1 MHGSSDIVIVGGGV
15 MGSATAFFLLSDP
28 GFTGRVTVVEKDP
41 TYRFAS
47 SALSASSIR
56 QQFSTPLNIQ
66 LSLFGIG
73 FLRDIGRHLALPG
86 ETLSIGLRE
95 PGYLIMA
102 TAAHEELLRRNVAL
116 QRAHGADTTVLSPAE
131 MKQRFPWI
139 ETDGVAA
146 AGFGLTGEGSFDGPA
161 LMQAFRRKAASI
173 GARYV
178 HGEVVGVEKSGPRV
192 AAVRLADGTRIACGA
207 MVLAAGPSSGVVA
220 ALAGVELPVRPRKRT
235 VFVFRSPAVLPRCPL
250 VIDANGVW
258 VRPEGDGFVA
268 GVSPPDHEDAD
279 ADPSDF
285 EMDHHFFD
293 DPIWPTIAARIPA
306 FEQLR
311 LSGGWAGHYEV
322 NTLDHNAVIGRHPEI
337 ANLVFVTGFSGHG
350 MQQAAAAGRAVG
362 ELLVHGAYRTIDVS
376 LFGYERIRDRR
387 PVRELNVI

>member
-1 MHGSSDIVIVGGGV
+1 
-15 MGSATAFFLLSDP
+15 
-28 GFTGRVTVVEKDP
+28 
-41 TYRFAS
+41 
-47 SALSASSIR
+47 
-56 QQFSTPLNIQ
+56 
-66 LSLFGIG
+66 
-73 FLRDIGRHLALPG
+73 
-86 ETLSIGLRE
+86 
-95 PGYLIMA
+95 
-102 TAAHEELLRRNVAL
+102 
-116 QRAHGADTTVLSPAE
+116 
-131 MKQRFPWI
+131 
-139 ETDGVAA
+139 
-146 AGFGLTGEGSFDGPA
+146 
-161 LMQAFRRKAASI
+161 
-173 GARYV
+173 
-178 HGEVVGVEKSGPRV
+178 
-192 AAVRLADGTRIACGA
+192 
-207 MVLAAGPSSGVVA
+207 
-220 ALAGVELPVRPRKRT
+220 
-235 VFVFRSPAVLPRCPL
+235 

-322 NTLDHNAVIGRHPEI
+322 NTLDHNAVIGPHPEI